1 MSQVIDNET
10 RSQFDVMMYRG
21 EYYYRN
27 TLPSRVL
34 NRTKNGYS
42 LFRVKNGRLILEVIE

>member
-1 MSQVIDNET
+1 MNN
-10 RSQFDVMMYRG
+10 DVMMYRG

-27 TLPSRVL
+27 TLPSRAL

-42 LFRVKNGRLILEVIE
+42 LFRVKNGQLILEAIE